1 VPTPTYTALATVTL
15 ASTASSVTFSSIPA
29 TYRDLIVVMNVG
41 GATAASSRMRFNA
54 DSGNNYNWVFMNG
67 SGSSTTS
74 SSQSN
79 QNNLD
84 VGAFIGLS
92 ATVGPY
98 NLIAQIMDYSATDKH
113 KTVLSRVNLTSDL
126 YPGTTALAGR
136 WASTSAITTV
146 QLFPDSATNWI
157 AGSRFDLY
165 GVIA

>member
-1 VPTPTYTALATVTL
+1 LPTPTYTALANITL
-15 ASTASSVTFSSIPA
+15 GSSASSVTFSSIPA
-29 TYRDLIVVMNVG
+29 TYRDLVVVMNVG
-41 GATAASSRMRFNA
+41 GATAASSRLRFNA

-84 VGAFIGLS
+84 IGAFIGLS

-113 KTVLSRVNLTSDL
+113 KTVLSRVNLTTDL

-146 QLFPDSATNWI
+146 QLFPDSATSWI
-157 AGSRFDLY
+157 SGSTFALY
-165 GVIA
+165 GIAS